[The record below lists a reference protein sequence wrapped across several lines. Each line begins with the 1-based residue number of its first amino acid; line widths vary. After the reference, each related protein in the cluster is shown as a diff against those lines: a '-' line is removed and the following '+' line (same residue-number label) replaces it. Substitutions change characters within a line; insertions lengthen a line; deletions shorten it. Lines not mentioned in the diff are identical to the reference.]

1 MDNDK
6 FQELVLQQ
14 FQAMDKQFQA
24 ITDELK
30 NLNDG
35 QSRIENRMDR
45 LETKVDKLELRIEN
59 EVIDKI
65 RILFDADKVREEKL
79 SQVVEKLD
87 SIEIDT
93 GYLVSRV
100 SRLEKVAK

>member
-1 MDNDK
+1 MDNNK

-14 FQAMDKQFQA
+14 FQAIA
-24 ITDELK
+24 NELK
-30 NLNDG
+30 SLNDG
-35 QSRIENRMDR
+35 QSRIESRMDR
-45 LETKVDKLELRIEN
+45 LESKVDKLELRIES
-59 EVIDKI
+59 EVIDKV

-93 GYLVSRV
+93 GYLVAKV